1 MPATFDVGP
10 FLRGLDTKVTR
21 VDAAV
26 KGVIAPAAH
35 DLERE
40 VKAIFATSH
49 SRGTPTP
56 EPPGN
61 PPSVITGTLRRSI
74 AVDGPIR
81 LGFGSYEAQV
91 GPTAVYAR
99 VQELGGG
106 PSRLPSRPYLKPAFE
121 QWFRSGAYQRRLLA
135 AVRGAIG
142 V

>member
-10 FLRGLDTKVTR
+10 FLRGLDLKVTR

-26 KGVIAPAAH
+26 KGVIGPAAH
-35 DLERE
+35 DLERA
-40 VKAIFATSH
+40 VKTIFETSH
-49 SRGTPTP
+49 RRGTPTP

-61 PPSVITGTLRRSI
+61 PPSVITGTLRRSVVI
-74 AVDGPIR
+74 EGPIR
-81 LGFGSYEAQV
+81 KGFGSYEAQV
-91 GPTAVYAR
+91 GPTVVYAR

-106 PSRLPSRPYLKPAFE
+106 PHDLPSRPYLKPAYE
-121 QWFRSGAYQRRLLA
+121 QWFRSGAYQTRLLA